1 MDIGKQK
8 RVIIV
13 EPEPV
18 ETPAPRP
25 KPDPARPGRSGG
37 GPRGSAVGHHHQPSL

>member
-1 MDIGKQK
+1 MDVGEQK

-18 ETPAPRP
+18 QPAPPPAKEAPEREP
-25 KPDPARPGRSGG
+25 AVEPARDPV
-37 GPRGSAVGHHHQPSL
+37 PAP